1 MRTSLLGCLVALGLA
16 AGLQTAGAAP
26 SLSSSAAAGFIS
38 RSLPIAHHK
47 CGKGQYWVAA
57 GYAKHGKYRA
67 AHCAP
72 R

>member
-1 MRTSLLGCLVALGLA
+1 MRTRFLGCLVALGLA

-26 SLSSSAAAGFIS
+26 SLSGNVNASPMS
-38 RSLPIAHHK
+38 RTLPAAHHK
-47 CGKGQYWVAA
+47 CGKGQYWVPA

>member
-1 MRTSLLGCLVALGLA
+1 MRTYLGGFIVAVGLA
-16 AGLQTAGAAP
+16 AGLQTAFGAPLAP
-26 SLSSSAAAGFIS
+26 SSVVAGPLS
-38 RSLPIAHHK
+38 RSVPAAHHK
-47 CGKGQYWVAA
+47 CGKGQYWVPA

>member
-1 MRTSLLGCLVALGLA
+1 MRIFLGGFIVAVGLA
-16 AGLQTAGAAP
+16 AGLQAACGAP
-26 SLSSSAAAGFIS
+26 SLSSSVNAGPIS
-38 RSLPIAHHK
+38 RSVPVAHHK
-47 CGKGQYWVAA
+47 CGKGQYWVPA

>member
-1 MRTSLLGCLVALGLA
+1 MRPYLGGFIVAVGLA
-16 AGLQTAGAAP
+16 AGLQTAFAAP
-26 SLSSSAAAGFIS
+26 SVPSSVVAGPLS
-38 RSLPIAHHK
+38 RSVPVAHHK
-47 CGKGQYWVAA
+47 CGKGQYWVPA